1 MRKRFLDAH
10 SLICKG
16 NPITKAMKEEHFRS
30 TEKFHSLKGRAVSI
44 SVATEFPV
52 PQFHSYQFNQW
63 FYKHLGVGY
72 YKDQMLLMASPGYE
86 MACKQVAGVG
96 WATKEKC
103 RRPVIA
109 FPIEVVSLLRRCF
122 DAVPRL
128 NNYEVQVRL
137 RAKFKL
143 GANVLRI
150 SQISGWVSSEL
161 KRRKEAAAAANQV
174 EQAVSSADELTCIQA
189 TELSNAV
196 AAKAFSEHLALLRG
210 QDCINDVLPAWKR
223 NWRQSKSEVSNCERE
238 RSMMLFE
245 EQSQLVI
252 KKRGR
257 AEHQPLP
264 KAAAKAKKQALSTAN
279 SKPNRAVA
287 KAKKQ
292 TMSTGTHS
300 LDKRG
305 PSTANSPNSKR
316 RKSAPTKPRE
326 ITKTQD

>member
-1 MRKRFLDAH
+1 
-10 SLICKG
+10 
-16 NPITKAMKEEHFRS
+16 
-30 TEKFHSLKGRAVSI
+30 
-44 SVATEFPV
+44 
-52 PQFHSYQFNQW
+52 
-63 FYKHLGVGY
+63 
-72 YKDQMLLMASPGYE
+72 MLLMASPGYE
-86 MACKQVAGVG
+86 IACKQVAGVG

-150 SQISGWVSSEL
+150 SQISGLVSSEL
-161 KRRKEAAAAANQV
+161 KRRKEAAAAAVADAANQV
-174 EQAVSSADELTCIQA
+174 EQAVSSADELTCIQV

-196 AAKAFSEHLALLRG
+196 AAKAFAEHLASLRG
-210 QDCINDVLPAWKR
+210 QDFINGVLPAWKR

-292 TMSTGTHS
+292 TMSTGTNS

-316 RKSAPTKPRE
+316 RKAAPTKP
-326 ITKTQD
+326 TVLLKPKTRKCWSCGTEGIPLEDYDEKAERCADKAACEERKSQIGKRQRTSNNKYR